1 MHKVGGNDETKFKR
15 SLAKLI
21 KIDEGHKGIK
31 LEIEEN
37 RVFGSITKQPIN
49 FIGVISGKG
58 GVGKSS
64 VAANIAYRLMK
75 KGYDVG
81 IIDADIYGA
90 SLPTILEVP
99 HANPHFTDDQK
110 IIPLFKDNMEIIST
124 EFFTD
129 PSQPVIWRGGMLNSM
144 LNHFFYDVKWRPD
157 TKFIIIDFPPGTGD
171 ITLDIKNDYSVY
183 TIESDFSNTCYEI
196 SKNNDIVDKICTSK
210 DPIVYKTNDL
220 PYGNYVVKQVSV
232 GLGYKKD
239 VNVYNVS
246 IDNSNSHPKL
256 VLYNYLLKNKIEI
269 IKQENPL
276 MKNISIATRR
286 INGSLVE
293 YINIVDSNGESHLFE
308 NDRNVNIFNIY
319 EELKLRSAGRDITPD
334 ELIYEIDR
342 RLYQIRMQ
350 KAGSIMDS
358 SNTSEDFSNKI
369 KRVNEPYKNDRTT
382 DVFGNEEHD
391 VAIVSD
397 LDDPTNHKVVT
408 FDKNEFGDLVLE
420 SHEQNVV
427 GTDTTLSRDGKVENS
442 TSEAGMEGTLTEGE
456 VFKKDKIEV
465 AALLISTQ
473 EFYDLLN
480 SPEELTEEQR
490 KSVDLYYGYFGDLI
504 LYEDYLLP
512 ELKQILEEIRP
523 DIDFEKEDKLNIA
536 FLPEKTELIKKL
548 IYPAEK
554 KKITETEI
562 TEIG

>member
-1 MHKVGGNDETKFKR
+1 MN
-15 SLAKLI
+15 I
-21 KIDEGHKGIK
+21 
-31 LEIEEN
+31 LEINLKTLSDLYEQFPESFKDLSMNGNYLVYKEEQVDISKFN
-37 RVFGSITKQPIN
+37 INDLLGSETA
-49 FIGVISGKG
+49 F
-58 GVGKSS
+58 
-64 VAANIAYRLMK
+64 A
-75 KGYDVG
+75 
-81 IIDADIYGA
+81 A
-90 SLPTILEVP
+90 SLSVLTSEDIFRIIRLHAIHLESKL
-99 HANPHFTDDQK
+99 DIQK
-110 IIPLFKDNMEIIST
+110 KDN
-124 EFFTD
+124 
-129 PSQPVIWRGGMLNSM
+129 V
-144 LNHFFYDVKWRPD
+144 
-157 TKFIIIDFPPGTGD
+157 
-171 ITLDIKNDYSVY
+171 
-183 TIESDFSNTCYEI
+183 
-196 SKNNDIVDKICTSK
+196 
-210 DPIVYKTNDL
+210 
-220 PYGNYVVKQVSV
+220 
-232 GLGYKKD
+232 
-239 VNVYNVS
+239 
-246 IDNSNSHPKL
+246 
-256 VLYNYLLKNKIEI
+256 NKIEI

-427 GTDTTLSRDGKVENS
+427 GTDTTLSRDGKIENS

-456 VFKKDKIEV
+456 VFEKDKIEV

-512 ELKQILEEIRP
+512 ELKQILEDYRRYVYELQFGEVPEGQERLINSKQQEAV
-523 DIDFEKEDKLNIA
+523 DKSYELEQKAAEVQQEELTEEKVKDGV
-536 FLPEKTELIKKL
+536 KKL
-548 IYPAEK
+548 ELMRPVNDYGNTGSISIIQVLA
-554 KKITETEI
+554 II
-562 TEIG
+562 IGVSIILTAVTLYLLG

>member
-1 MHKVGGNDETKFKR
+1 
-15 SLAKLI
+15 
-21 KIDEGHKGIK
+21 
-31 LEIEEN
+31 
-37 RVFGSITKQPIN
+37 
-49 FIGVISGKG
+49 
-58 GVGKSS
+58 
-64 VAANIAYRLMK
+64 
-75 KGYDVG
+75 
-81 IIDADIYGA
+81 
-90 SLPTILEVP
+90 
-99 HANPHFTDDQK
+99 
-110 IIPLFKDNMEIIST
+110 
-124 EFFTD
+124 
-129 PSQPVIWRGGMLNSM
+129 
-144 LNHFFYDVKWRPD
+144 
-157 TKFIIIDFPPGTGD
+157 
-171 ITLDIKNDYSVY
+171 
-183 TIESDFSNTCYEI
+183 
-196 SKNNDIVDKICTSK
+196 
-210 DPIVYKTNDL
+210 
-220 PYGNYVVKQVSV
+220 
-232 GLGYKKD
+232 
-239 VNVYNVS
+239 
-246 IDNSNSHPKL
+246 
-256 VLYNYLLKNKIEI
+256 
-269 IKQENPL
+269 

-512 ELKQILEEIRP
+512 ELKQILEDYRRYVYELQFGEVPEGQERKINSKQQEAV
-523 DIDFEKEDKLNIA
+523 DKSYELEQKAAEVQQEELTDEKVKEGV
-536 FLPEKTELIKKL
+536 KKL
-548 IYPAEK
+548 ELMRPVNDYGNTGSISIIQVLA
-554 KKITETEI
+554 II
-562 TEIG
+562 IGVSIILTAVTLYLLG